1 MCTASPYRNVF
12 FKSSDDRALKTLG
25 AESMGWDEGG
35 VQKWGVVGPEVAL
48 MEKNKNWSNP
58 AFWCILGKKMCS

>member
-1 MCTASPYRNVF
+1 
-12 FKSSDDRALKTLG
+12 
-25 AESMGWDEGG
+25 MGWDEGG

-48 MEKNKNWSNP
+48 LEKNWSNP